1 MITSCIAKS
10 DSVLHQ
16 ATATLMMQME
26 VVQHQGLSPGGGW
39 PRSGGPREWGRGVRG
54 EGDLGVS
61 CGHRGRAVAV
71 MVDRS

>member
-1 MITSCIAKS
+1 MIPSCIAKS

-39 PRSGGPREWGRGVRG
+39 PRSGGPRERGRG
-54 EGDLGVS
+54 EGKLCVS

-71 MVDRS
+71 MVDGC